1 MKRVASY
8 ILRALQVLLL
18 PAILIGI
25 WHLFTRAQIVERVF
39 LPSPA
44 EVSNAFGNLIIKGEV
59 FPDFLATMRRAILAF
74 LLSACVGVPIG
85 LFLGYFRRAYS
96 LSEFLLDFLRSIPAT
111 AIFPLFLLIFSV
123 GDASKIAMATF
134 SCVFV
139 IIINT
144 IYGAWS
150 VPTTRIVM
158 ARTFRA
164 SDAQILVKIILFD
177 ALPSIFSGLR
187 NALSIALIL
196 TVVSEMFV
204 GTSKGLGFAI
214 YNAKIIYDTPT
225 MYALIIL
232 LGAIGFVSNKLLLLC
247 ENRMLPW
254 IKNRQ
259 NQ

>member
-1 MKRVASY
+1 MKISVSY
-8 ILRALQVLLL
+8 ALRTLQVLLL
-18 PAILIGI
+18 PATLVGI
-25 WHLFTRAQIVERVF
+25 WHLVAHAEIVESVF
-39 LPSPA
+39 LPSPGA
-44 EVSNAFGNLIIKGEV
+44 V
-59 FPDFLATMRRAILAF
+59 FQELGVLVVQAKALPDFLATMKRTILAF
-74 LLSACVGVPIG
+74 GFSALLGIPIG
-85 LFLGYFRRAYS
+85 LFLGYFKRAYS
-96 LSEFLLDFLRSIPAT
+96 LSEFSLDFLRSIPAT
-111 AIFPLFLLIFSV
+111 AIFPLFLLVFSV

-144 IYGAWS
+144 IYGVWS
-150 VPTTRIVM
+150 VPVTRIVM

-164 SDAQILVKIILFD
+164 SDAQILGKIVFFD

-204 GTSKGLGFAI
+204 GTSRGLGFAI
-214 YNAKIIYDTPT
+214 YNAKIAYDTPT

-232 LGAIGFVSNKLLLLC
+232 LGAIGFASNKLLLIC

-254 IKNRQ
+254 IKNRH